1 MHCISYV
8 VALQQQRGG
17 CPANINHIGCCT
29 RELLHTF
36 HNLQFCIHPV
46 VSFVSLFF
54 WGGFYCSLFP
64 FGFTPR
70 SRHSFGFFGLDHIPD
85 QDSDHHT
92 TTE

>member
-54 WGGFYCSLFP
+54 LGRILLF
-64 FGFTPR
+64 
-70 SRHSFGFFGLDHIPD
+70 SFFFWLYTSFSSFLRFLWVGSHP
-85 QDSDHHT
+85 
-92 TTE
+92 